1 MKSWFGSH
9 VTKLILCVL
18 MLISTGTA
26 CTPIHNEME
35 ASDMMDKNRE
45 SYGMQMEELREK
57 YKQNPRDEKIAF
69 DYAEKLFQLGNFAE
83 SKEMLES
90 LLLLG
95 LRQEKPSPQELC
107 LLAQI
112 EYVNGNY
119 SEAEKLFKTLAEQYP
134 EFKEKAEYG
143 LELVYYQTNQ
153 FSKAQNLST
162 AANAESGIVTMMRAF
177 GDRKPYQVEWI
188 ESDKT
193 IIPFLRTDPLPLVQA
208 SIEGQLYT
216 FLIDTG
222 AADTFLSSS
231 LASSLGIKTIAAVEG
246 TFAGGATAEVG
257 YGILDAITLNG
268 VTIHSLPVS
277 LLPSE
282 TMEGFAAVF
291 NNELT
296 ISGIIG
302 IGLFKQFLVTM
313 DYPADQL
320 VLCPRDGQSVVQNG
334 NAINIPFALASTHFM
349 ISKCEINGKEM
360 NVFLDS
366 GLATDAEI
374 LLPNNTLHYTNIPI
388 PDTESTAGIGGAG
401 ATELQIGNFNVD
413 TFTLGVLPE
422 TKNISGLSG
431 IFPEDYYFDK
441 EIGFFID
448 ALISHGFL
456 RNYKWTINFNSMK
469 MTFSQ

>member
-1 MKSWFGSH
+1 
-9 VTKLILCVL
+9 
-18 MLISTGTA
+18 
-26 CTPIHNEME
+26 
-35 ASDMMDKNRE
+35 MMDKNRE

-57 YKQNPRDEKIAF
+57 YKQNPMDKKIVF
-69 DYAEKLFQLGNFAE
+69 DYAEKLFQLGNFAK
-83 SKEMLES
+83 SKDILEA
-90 LLLLG
+90 LLLRG
-95 LRQEKPSPQELC
+95 LRQEKPSPKELC

-119 SEAEKLFKTLAEQYP
+119 SEAEKLYETLAEQFP

-143 LELVYYQTNQ
+143 LELVYYQTDQ
-153 FSKAQNLST
+153 FLKVQNLSISS
-162 AANAESGIVTMMRAF
+162 NAKSGIGAMMRAF
-177 GDRKPYQVEWI
+177 GDRNPYQVEWI
-188 ESDKT
+188 ELDKT
-193 IIPFLRTDPLPLVQA
+193 IIPFLRTDPLPLIQA
-208 SIEGQLYT
+208 KIEGQLYT

-222 AADTFLSSS
+222 AADTILDSSV
-231 LASSLGIKTIAAVEG
+231 ASSLGIKTIATFEG

-268 VTIHSLPVS
+268 VTINSLPVS

-282 TMEGFAAVF
+282 TIEEFATLF

-302 IGLFKQFLVTM
+302 IGVFKQFLVTM

-320 VLCPRDGQSVVQNG
+320 ILCPRGGQSVVHNG
-334 NAINIPFALASTHFM
+334 NAIDMPFTLASTHFM
-349 ISKCEINGKEM
+349 ISECEINGKEM

-366 GLATDAEI
+366 GLAIDVEI
-374 LLPNNTLHYTNIPI
+374 LLPNNALHYTNIPI
-388 PDTESTAGIGGAG
+388 PATESTVGIGGAG
-401 ATELQIGNFNVD
+401 ITELQIGYFNVD
-413 TFTLGVLPE
+413 TFKLGVLPE
-422 TKNISGLSG
+422 AKNISGLSG

-448 ALISHGFL
+448 ALISHSFL
-456 RNYKWTINFNSMK
+456 RNYKWTIDFNSMK